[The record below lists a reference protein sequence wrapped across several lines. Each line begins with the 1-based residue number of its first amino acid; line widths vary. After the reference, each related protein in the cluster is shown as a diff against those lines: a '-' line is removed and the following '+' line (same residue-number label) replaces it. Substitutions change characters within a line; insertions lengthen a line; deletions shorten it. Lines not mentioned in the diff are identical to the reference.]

1 MDYKRGSTLSEVVV
15 LVLLRIRKI
24 NLISTITIVL
34 ILISLLSTVS
44 AVTDKDTLI
53 VQIEESILHIDNRYR
68 SASSVFDEIVASQ
81 YQGYLGMIAP
91 GETIAIMPGVA
102 ESWHLTYGDEHVIEW
117 VFQLREGLT
126 FHDGSPIDAKSI
138 KYSMVAN
145 LMAYYSYDNM
155 SHALR
160 EWEDDGYEVGFPA
173 NDPNGDGLTV
183 IFSGEYFPDPMFPF
197 DVMGAWNRFTLV
209 PYGVQGLL

>member
-53 VQIEESILHIDNRYR
+53 VQIEESILHIDKRYR

-81 YQGYLGMIAP
+81 YQG
-91 GETIAIMPGVA
+91 
-102 ESWHLTYGDEHVIEW
+102 
-117 VFQLREGLT
+117 
-126 FHDGSPIDAKSI
+126 
-138 KYSMVAN
+138 
-145 LMAYYSYDNM
+145 
-155 SHALR
+155 
-160 EWEDDGYEVGFPA
+160 
-173 NDPNGDGLTV
+173 
-183 IFSGEYFPDPMFPF
+183 
-197 DVMGAWNRFTLV
+197 
-209 PYGVQGLL
+209 